1 MSDILIRGM
10 EMPIG
15 GNETIIRIQ
24 PDGTVLDQYGHH
36 LVSRRGGRDMSEDW
50 RTKAFTDFCIEHNV
64 TVIIDDEWKTREK
77 RVMLRK
83 GNYTVVRRICYDS
96 ILTIL
101 PTVLLNE
108 MLQELQAEEGE

>member
-1 MSDILIRGM
+1 
-10 EMPIG
+10 
-15 GNETIIRIQ
+15 
-24 PDGTVLDQYGHH
+24 
-36 LVSRRGGRDMSEDW
+36 MSEDW

-101 PTVLLNE
+101 PTVLMNE